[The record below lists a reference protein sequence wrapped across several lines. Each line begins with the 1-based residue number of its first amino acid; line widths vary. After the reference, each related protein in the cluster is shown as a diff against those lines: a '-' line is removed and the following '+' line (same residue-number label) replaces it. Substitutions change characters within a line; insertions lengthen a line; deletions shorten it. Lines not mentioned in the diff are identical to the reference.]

1 MFARFLKNRSGQA
14 LVELLI
20 GVSIGALI
28 LGSSAAVIISVVN
41 SNDRVGKSKAATQL
55 GQELMDDVRVLA
67 DKNWKTFY
75 ELSKGSS
82 NHYYV
87 ATSTPISAVS
97 GDEVVSR
104 NNTDYTRWFFV
115 ENVNRASSGDNI
127 ATSGGVID
135 PSTQKATVRITWG
148 GSETGLTFTQF
159 MTRHKNFV
167 FHQSD
172 WSGGME
178 NSGTLTKSGSLFAST
193 TGVNASTTGQLKLN
207 GF

>member
-1 MFARFLKNRSGQA
+1 MLVNFFKNRKGQA

-28 LGSSAAVIISVVN
+28 LGSSAGVIVSVVN
-41 SNDRVGKSKAATQL
+41 SNSRVAKSKAATQL
-55 GQELMDDVRVLA
+55 GQELIDDVRVLA
-67 DKNWKTFY
+67 DKNWKSFY
-75 ELSKGSS
+75 ELSKGST

-87 ATSTPISAVS
+87 ATSTPLAAVL
-97 GDEVVSR
+97 GDEVVTR
-104 NNTDYTRWFFV
+104 NGVAYTRWFFV
-115 ENVNRASSGDNI
+115 ENVNRATSGDNI

-135 PSTQKATVRITWG
+135 PSTQKAVVRITWDNAD
-148 GSETGLTFTQF
+148 GLTFTQF

-172 WSGGME
+172 WSQGI
-178 NSGTLTKSGSLFAST
+178 NSSGTLIKSGSLYAST

>member
-1 MFARFLKNRSGQA
+1 MLVNFFKNRKGQA

-28 LGSSAAVIISVVN
+28 LGSSAGVIVSVVN
-41 SNDRVGKSKAATQL
+41 SNSRVAKSRAATQL
-55 GQELMDDVRVLA
+55 GQELIDDVRVLA
-67 DKNWKTFY
+67 DKNWKSFY
-75 ELSKGSS
+75 ELSKGST

-87 ATSTPISAVS
+87 ATSTPLAAVL
-97 GDEVVSR
+97 GDEVVTR
-104 NNTDYTRWFFV
+104 NGVAYTRWFFV
-115 ENVNRASSGDNI
+115 ENVNRATSGDNI

-135 PSTQKATVRITWG
+135 PSTQKAVVRITWDNAD
-148 GSETGLTFTQF
+148 GLTFTQF

-172 WSGGME
+172 WSQGI
-178 NSGTLTKSGSLFAST
+178 NSSGTLIKSGSLYAST

>member
-1 MFARFLKNRSGQA
+1 MLVNFFKNRKGQA

-28 LGSSAAVIISVVN
+28 LGSSAGVIVSVVN
-41 SNDRVGKSKAATQL
+41 SNSRVAKSKAATQL
-55 GQELMDDVRVLA
+55 GQELIDDVRVLA
-67 DKNWKTFY
+67 DKNWKSFY
-75 ELSKGSS
+75 ELSKGST

-87 ATSTPISAVS
+87 ATSTPLAAVL
-97 GDEVVSR
+97 GDEVVTR
-104 NNTDYTRWFFV
+104 NGVAYTRWFFV
-115 ENVNRASSGDNI
+115 ENVNRATSGDNI

-135 PSTQKATVRITWG
+135 PSTQKAVVRITWDNAD
-148 GSETGLTFTQF
+148 GLTFTQF

-172 WSGGME
+172 WSQGI
-178 NSGTLTKSGSLFAST
+178 NSLGTLSKSGSLYAST